1 MELMVKDKRIKV
13 LETIRQGLVG
23 GGESHL
29 LSLVQHLDKSRFEL
43 TVLSFTHGPMVKK
56 LEEWGIPVYVI
67 STTSAFDVRVTNRVV
82 KLIKELEIEIV
93 HAHGTRAYTNVY
105 WACRM
110 LRIPVVY
117 TVHGWSFHNDQTL
130 LIRRIR
136 ILSEKFLV
144 SRAARVILVSDS
156 NRATGLKFFD
166 FGNEVVI
173 PNGIDLSRFNPLLV
187 SGKLRSELPLRND
200 SVVISFIARFIDQKQ
215 PLLLLRAF
223 AKAVKQD
230 ERLHLWM
237 VGDGAEKEAALKLV
251 DVLKIRDRVSF
262 DTFRD
267 DIPEILAASDV
278 FVLPSQWE
286 GLPIGLLEAMAMG
299 KAVIG
304 SNVDGTSEVIS
315 HMENGLLLDLED
327 LEHDLCNAM
336 LMLCD
341 SGELR
346 ARLGKQAIATVAA
359 KFDIVSM
366 GKKVEAL
373 YQDVIDTTQQQ

>member
-1 MELMVKDKRIKV
+1 MVKDKRIKV

-29 LSLVQHLDKSRFEL
+29 LSLVQHLDKSRFDL

-67 STTSAFDVRVTNRVV
+67 STTAAFDMRVTNKVV
-82 KLIKELEIEIV
+82 KLIKELDIEIV
-93 HAHGTRAYTNVY
+93 HAHGTRAYTNIY
-105 WACRM
+105 WACRK

-117 TVHGWSFHNDQTL
+117 TVHGWSFHNDQTFL
-130 LIRRIR
+130 VRRMR

-144 SRAARVILVSDS
+144 SRAARVVLVSDS

-166 FGNEVVI
+166 FRNEVVI
-173 PNGIDLSRFNPLLV
+173 PNAIDLSRFNPLLV
-187 SGKLRSELPLRND
+187 SGKLRSELPVKND
-200 SVVISFIARFIDQKQ
+200 SLVITFVARFINQKQ
-215 PLLLLRAF
+215 PLLLLKAF

-230 ERLHLWM
+230 ARLHLWM
-237 VGDGAEKEAALKLV
+237 VGDGAEKESALKLV
-251 DVLKIRDRVSF
+251 EVLSIRDMVSF
-262 DTFRD
+262 YPFRD

-327 LEHDLCNAM
+327 LEQDLCNAM
-336 LMLCD
+336 LMLSD

-346 ARLGKQAIATVAA
+346 ARLGKQAIATVASR
-359 KFDIVSM
+359 FNIVSM
-366 GKKVEAL
+366 VKRVEAL
-373 YQDVIDTTQQQ
+373 YQDVIGTMQQP